1 MKKEVSFDGIGQVT
15 ATFTAQEG
23 VEVGMPVKIT
33 ASGAVA
39 PCAAGDPLNA
49 VAVAV
54 KNGCAA
60 VQVAGFVRC
69 KASGLSVG
77 TVKLS
82 ADGNGGV
89 KQDSTGGSPFLVA
102 ETDSESA
109 TVLL

>member
-15 ATFTAQEG
+15 ATFTAQDG

-33 ASGAVA
+33 ANGEVG

-69 KASGLSVG
+69 KATGLSVG

-82 ADGNGGV
+82 ADGSGGV
-89 KQDSTGGSPFLVA
+89 KQDESGSPFLVV

>member
-69 KASGLSVG
+69 KATGLSVG

-82 ADGNGGV
+82 ADGSGGV
-89 KQDSTGGSPFLVA
+89 KQDESGSAFLVV

-109 TVLL
+109 AVLL

>member
-1 MKKEVSFDGIGQVT
+1 MKKEVSFDSIGQVT
-15 ATFTAQEG
+15 ATFTAQDG
-23 VEVGMPVKIT
+23 VEVGMPVKI
-33 ASGAVA
+33 AANGEVA
-39 PCAAGDPLNA
+39 PCAASDPLNA

-69 KASGLSVG
+69 KATGLSVG

-82 ADGNGGV
+82 ADGSGGV
-89 KQDSTGGSPFLVA
+89 KQDEGGSPFLVV